1 GAGAAVGEVGVFG
14 TVVIGRRVRSLPR
27 QRQAVAGM
35 DRDIAAVGQFEPYA
49 SVLDDLLC
57 GDIAAGGR
65 DADDVDVVLAA
76 QVGERERIV
85 DSGVTVEEERHGGG
99 HGSIVPDVSSHRRRN
114 LVPISSPNG
123 TILRPFSILVLF
135 PLV

>member
-1 GAGAAVGEVGVFG
+1 
-14 TVVIGRRVRSLPR
+14 
-27 QRQAVAGM
+27 M
-35 DRDIAAVGQFEPYA
+35 DRDIAAVGQYDPSA
-49 SVLDDLLC
+49 SVFDDSVW

-65 DADDVDVVLAA
+65 DADDVGVVLAA

-114 LVPISSPNG
+114 LVPISSPKDM
-123 TILRPFSILVLF
+123 LVIHGLC
-135 PLV
+135 V